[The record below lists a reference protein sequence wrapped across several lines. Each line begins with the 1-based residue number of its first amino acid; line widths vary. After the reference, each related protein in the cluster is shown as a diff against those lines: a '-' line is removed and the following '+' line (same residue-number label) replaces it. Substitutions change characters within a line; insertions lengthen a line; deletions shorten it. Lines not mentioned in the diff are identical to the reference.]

1 MNILAWNVQGLG
13 NDWTFQIL
21 HGYVQQYSP
30 LLVFLS
36 ETLCSKTQMERW
48 RVKLGYTGMLV
59 WEREG
64 RSGGLCLFWS
74 DSITVQL
81 LSGSKGHIDVKVT
94 SPNSPGWRFTGLYG
108 NPDTSLRSQFWNLLR
123 RLGDSSSMPWLCGG
137 DFNEILFGHEK
148 QGGAERAQYLM
159 NNFREAINYCGLA
172 DLGFRGPKFT
182 WNRGNGAYL
191 VQERLDRML
200 GNCGWL
206 DLFPNSLVHHLNLR
220 GSDHRPLLV
229 ELLRADERAII
240 GKNWKRGRFHFEEA
254 WADEEEC
261 SNIIKEH
268 WSCNPIA
275 NLDGVANKLRLC
287 ASDLEGWNLENFS
300 RLKIQVRKAKAA
312 FDRIDKNLSSL
323 NWKEHQRLDK
333 ALNALRYKEERYWRQ
348 RSKDSWLKCGD
359 RNSKFFHRKASA
371 RKIKNSITGLV
382 DINGN
387 WCEEDEGIANII
399 ENYFD
404 SLFSSSY
411 PSSVDFDRVLEGI
424 ERKVTPQQNEQM
436 DQAFVAEDVRTAVFQ
451 MAPTKSPGADGMSAI
466 FYQKFWP
473 IIGEDIT
480 AACLSFVN
488 GGLSLGSINETIITL
503 LPKVKN
509 PTRITEFRPISL
521 CNVIYKIISKMLA
534 NRLRRV
540 MGSVISEE
548 QSAFIP
554 GRLITDNAII
564 GFESLHAI
572 KRRKTKKNYL
582 ALKLDMAKA
591 YDRVEWE
598 FIQRMMTK
606 LGFSGVWINKI
617 MACISSVTYSFQF
630 NGKRFGHLTPS
641 RGLRQGD
648 PLSPYLFLLCGEG
661 LSSLLHRYEQNE
673 VLQGLRCGMRG
684 PTISHLLF
692 ADDSLFFLEA
702 KLSACAAVKEILRF
716 YEAASGQVVN
726 LSKSAVCF
734 GPNTPESDA
743 AQMVALLGVPK
754 VSCHEKYLGLPCFS
768 GKNKQGLFSS
778 IRDRVWNKLCG
789 WKSKLLSAGG
799 REVLSK
805 AIIQAIPTYA
815 MNLFKLPSS
824 LIKELHRL
832 SAQFWWGG
840 EHGKRKMHWCT
851 WEKLC
856 CHKADGGMGFRD
868 LSLFNKAILAKQA
881 WRIHSQPTSLVAR
894 VLQGFYFHRS
904 SFLQVKVNSS
914 SSFIWRSILWGREL
928 YKQGLR
934 RKIGSGQDTY
944 IYHDCWL
951 PRAGVFKISSPRV
964 LGKFDKVSSLITA
977 SGSWDSS
984 LIRESF
990 HEDEAEAI
998 LSLPL
1003 PKRTTPDTL
1012 RWHYDKSGHYTVR
1025 SGYWLANNCRSVPS
1039 SSTSSLNSWWK
1050 RFWRLRVP
1058 SKIRIFIWKAFYNWI
1073 PSSVNLANHGVPT
1086 QKRCLI
1092 CNEADDTT
1100 LHALWGCK
1108 ALDSLKVLC
1117 DSFIHFKLPPQCDL
1131 KEFLLSAN
1139 DDLSVENL
1147 EFLCILLWRIWFRRN
1162 KWVHERTWLDDDSCY
1177 SWARL
1182 HHADFLEANC
1192 RKGDPSKKVV
1202 ASPWQAPIVGFVKV
1216 NTDAAWCGNQKKF
1229 GLGSVIR
1236 DHTGKV
1242 LGSVAIPVASSVSVA
1257 VAESWALEKGAS
1269 LAKQMGFSAVIL
1281 ESDCLGVTKALE
1293 SRTLIDSDLSYV
1305 FDSIYEICNEF
1316 DMYKFS
1322 YTPRI
1327 GNQVAHS
1334 LARLALSLEND
1345 QYWPSGIPES
1355 LIPLVSADSQHVPS
1369 S

>member
-1 MNILAWNVQGLG
+1 
-13 NDWTFQIL
+13 
-21 HGYVQQYSP
+21 
-30 LLVFLS
+30 
-36 ETLCSKTQMERW
+36 
-48 RVKLGYTGMLV
+48 
-59 WEREG
+59 
-64 RSGGLCLFWS
+64 
-74 DSITVQL
+74 
-81 LSGSKGHIDVKVT
+81 
-94 SPNSPGWRFTGLYG
+94 
-108 NPDTSLRSQFWNLLR
+108 
-123 RLGDSSSMPWLCGG
+123 
-137 DFNEILFGHEK
+137 
-148 QGGAERAQYLM
+148 
-159 NNFREAINYCGLA
+159 
-172 DLGFRGPKFT
+172 
-182 WNRGNGAYL
+182 
-191 VQERLDRML
+191 
-200 GNCGWL
+200 
-206 DLFPNSLVHHLNLR
+206 
-220 GSDHRPLLV
+220 
-229 ELLRADERAII
+229 
-240 GKNWKRGRFHFEEA
+240 
-254 WADEEEC
+254 
-261 SNIIKEH
+261 
-268 WSCNPIA
+268 
-275 NLDGVANKLRLC
+275 
-287 ASDLEGWNLENFS
+287 
-300 RLKIQVRKAKAA
+300 
-312 FDRIDKNLSSL
+312 
-323 NWKEHQRLDK
+323 
-333 ALNALRYKEERYWRQ
+333 
-348 RSKDSWLKCGD
+348 
-359 RNSKFFHRKASA
+359 
-371 RKIKNSITGLV
+371 
-382 DINGN
+382 
-387 WCEEDEGIANII
+387 
-399 ENYFD
+399 
-404 SLFSSSY
+404 
-411 PSSVDFDRVLEGI
+411 
-424 ERKVTPQQNEQM
+424 M

-488 GGLSLGSINETIITL
+488 GG
-503 LPKVKN
+503 
-509 PTRITEFRPISL
+509 L

-582 ALKLDMAKA
+582 ALKLDMAKV

-673 VLQGLRCGMRG
+673 VLQGLRCGTRG

-789 WKSKLLSAGG
+789 WKSKLLLAGG

-840 EHGKRKMHWCT
+840 EHGKRK
-851 WEKLC
+851 
-856 CHKADGGMGFRD
+856 
-868 LSLFNKAILAKQA
+868 I
-881 WRIHSQPTSLVAR
+881 
-894 VLQGFYFHRS
+894 
-904 SFLQVKVNSS
+904 
-914 SSFIWRSILWGREL
+914 ILWGREL

-1192 RKGDPSKKVV
+1192 RKGDPSKK
-1202 ASPWQAPIVGFVKV
+1202 
-1216 NTDAAWCGNQKKF
+1216 KF